1 MYVSV
6 IKPFL
11 DFIISLAIILILS
24 PVIILIG
31 LLVYLKLGTPVLF
44 CQVRPGKDEKLFKLY
59 KFRTMNYL
67 SDPDGA
73 LLPDKGRITVF
84 GMFLRR
90 TSMDEIPQFFNVL
103 KGDLSLVGPRPLL
116 VEYLTLYNSEQR
128 KRHKVKPGI
137 TGWAQVNGRNIISWQ
152 DKFKLDIWYIDNLS
166 FSLDLKI
173 LFITIINV
181 FLRKGISKKGYT
193 TTDAFNGKN

>member
-6 IKPFL
+6 IKPLL

-24 PVIILIG
+24 PVIILVG

-44 CQVRPGKDEKLFKLY
+44 CQTRPGKDEKLFKLY
-59 KFRTMNYL
+59 KFRTMNDL
-67 SDPDGA
+67 RNPDGV
-73 LLPDKGRITVF
+73 LLPDKERITDF

-103 KGDLSLVGPRPLL
+103 KGNLSLVGPRPLL
-116 VEYLTLYNSEQR
+116 VEYLNLYNAEQR

-137 TGWAQVNGRNIISWQ
+137 TGWAQVNGRNIISFQ
-152 DKFKLDIWYIDNLS
+152 DKFKLDVWYIDNLS

-173 LFITIINV
+173 LFLTIINV